1 MEAGVYTVKGRGC
14 GERERERRGREVGG
28 RELRGFWEQEEAK
41 ERNMR
46 SKSSVLPD

>member
-1 MEAGVYTVKGRGC
+1 MEAGVYTVKGRGG
-14 GERERERRGREVGG
+14 GEREREERERGGWG
-28 RELRGFWEQEEAK
+28 ELRGFWEQEGAK